1 MGYIKIGVYSWFIS
15 IIFYI
20 SFVYTHMVKKQVS
33 LRIDKDFWD
42 TLPTKNK
49 SEWIR
54 NILDEYIN
62 GNLIK
67 NDDIKAI
74 EQENNYLHNYVERLE
89 EDKQR
94 LHTNNE
100 RLWAEL
106 EQYRAIYLPKPKK
119 WYQFWK

>member
-1 MGYIKIGVYSWFIS
+1 M
-15 IIFYI
+15 
-20 SFVYTHMVKKQVS
+20 S

-62 GNLIK
+62 GTLVK
-67 NDDIKAI
+67 NDDIKTI
-74 EQENNYLHNYVERLE
+74 ESENRYLHNYVERLE

-100 RLWAEL
+100 RLWVEL